1 MPGSA
6 RPSPAEPP
14 GEPARL
20 TLTTGQE
27 ARRARVLGAAL
38 ELASAGGYDAVQ
50 MRDVATRARVALG
63 TIYRYFR
70 SKDELLAAAL
80 VEWARSVER
89 EVSAVPPAGATVADR
104 VVDVLRRASQAM
116 ERDPNL
122 TAALVAAISSPDP
135 GVATWQVELK
145 TVLLQLLGAPLDG
158 LSTADR
164 GGIARVLS
172 WVWFGALLGWVNG
185 SARAGMVGDELEAA
199 ARLLL
204 R

>member
-1 MPGSA
+1 M
-6 RPSPAEPP
+6 
-14 GEPARL
+14 
-20 TLTTGQE
+20 
-27 ARRARVLGAAL
+27 LGAAL

-50 MRDVATRARVALG
+50 MRDVATHARVALG

-80 VEWARSVER
+80 VEWARTVER
-89 EVSAVPPAGATVADR
+89 EVSAVRPTGASVADR
-104 VVDVLRRASQAM
+104 VVDVLRRASEAM

-135 GVATWQVELK
+135 GVGTWQRELK
-145 TVLLQLLGAPLDG
+145 TVLVQLLGAPLES
-158 LSTADR
+158 LSAADR
-164 GGIARVLS
+164 DGIARVLS

-185 SARAGMVGDELEAA
+185 SAQAGMVGDELETA